1 MEDGIEIC
9 ASCKSHNWRLLSHL
23 EHENPYGVCMDC
35 GSNKSEII
43 ECDSRLET
51 AISLGESVRFNSLMK
66 DPSDWQ
72 DKD

>member
-23 EHENPYGVCMDC
+23 ENENPYGVCMDC

-43 ECDSRLET
+43 YECDWEDL
-51 AISLGESVRFNSLMK
+51 
-66 DPSDWQ
+66 D
-72 DKD
+72 